1 MALTQ
6 QQPPAHNVLVQKQC
20 LNEMCSIWT
29 LTPEQWAA
37 RLSPFL
43 RNRSTK
49 WVLHPH
55 NAKGGFTDTYSHHQK
70 QLKLHWTVQKWECT
84 SKHCNTDEGF
94 FNIAKRPHW
103 VHRRSIALF
112 QTTILVKAFHCDKLL
127 FSFVA
132 FKGNEPIKT
141 QYQRSAC
148 SNEWPSRWII
158 KGHWLQGNENTTEIS
173 CEVLCQYQGV
183 SDNTVTSISSAT
195 TASSEKH
202 SFLHNV
208 FCFFLIKI
216 SQGLLHNKAN

>member
-1 MALTQ
+1 MPREDSLT
-6 QQPPAHNVLVQKQC
+6 H
-20 LNEMCSIWT
+20 T
-29 LTPEQWAA
+29 LMTRSSSNFTE
-37 RLSPFL
+37 LS
-43 RNRSTK
+43 RSE
-49 WVLHPH
+49 
-55 NAKGGFTDTYSHHQK
+55 N
-70 QLKLHWTVQKWECT
+70 CT

-148 SNEWPSRWII
+148 SNERPSRWII

-202 SFLHNV
+202 SFLHNG
-208 FCFFLIKI
+208 FFFFFFNQNLSRTSTQQSK
-216 SQGLLHNKAN
+216 LDAL